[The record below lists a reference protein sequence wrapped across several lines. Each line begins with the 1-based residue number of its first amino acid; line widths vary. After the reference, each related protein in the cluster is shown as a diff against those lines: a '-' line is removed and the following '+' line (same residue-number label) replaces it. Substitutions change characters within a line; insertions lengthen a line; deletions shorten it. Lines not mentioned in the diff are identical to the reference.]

1 MTGMKGRSGGARQ
14 GAGRPKKQRLP
25 TAREYEGALDYLAA
39 VVRGNEEPDCV
50 RVQAAR
56 ALLPYQAPRQRAPV
70 SARTPKQLQ
79 HGEQLDAEAAA
90 REEWRKRS
98 AAIRARHRPRED

>member
-1 MTGMKGRSGGARQ
+1 MTGIKGRSGGARQ
-14 GAGRPKKQRLP
+14 GAGRPKKLRP
-25 TAREYEGALDYLAA
+25 ATTREYQDALDYLAA
-39 VVRGNEEPDCV
+39 VVRGNEEPDSV

-79 HGEQLDAEAAA
+79 HFEQLDAEAAA

-98 AAIRARHRPRED
+98 ATIRARHRPRED